1 MNVIRRV
8 LKTVQYILCQACHS
22 LEILEMVS
30 SRSLVCEIASRICA
44 APLCPPLHR
53 ADLGS
58 LLYRDTGGTKGT
70 LYLAWVYCVVSS
82 VYVSPS
88 KVTSGAIVCL
98 FGTAVPVSLSTWHFN
113 LALKVQPSSMSRLHS
128 KQHTVSCTRHSFGNF
143 ALQCQMSRM
152 SGKDSRASL
161 TVRFL
166 RYEVEKGLRA
176 V

>member
-1 MNVIRRV
+1 MRGGDLKIRETKNKNNKLKGGARKKSCVNVIRPV

-44 APLCPPLHR
+44 APLRPPLHR

-70 LYLAWVYCVVSS
+70 LYLTWVYCVVSS

-98 FGTAVPVSLSTWHFN
+98 FGTAVLVSLLTWHFN
-113 LALKVQPSSMSRLHS
+113 LAPKVQRSSVSKLHS
-128 KQHTVSCTRHSFGNF
+128 AHYHAQDIH
-143 ALQCQMSRM
+143 
-152 SGKDSRASL
+152 
-161 TVRFL
+161 
-166 RYEVEKGLRA
+166 
-176 V
+176 

>member
-44 APLCPPLHR
+44 APLRPPLHR

-70 LYLAWVYCVVSS
+70 LYLASVYCVVSL
-82 VYVSPS
+82 VYVRPS

-113 LALKVQPSSMSRLHS
+113 LGPKLQPSSVSKLHRI
-128 KQHTVSCTRHSFGNF
+128 QYTVYTIHYH
-143 ALQCQMSRM
+143 ALDIHLVTLLCNVKCQ
-152 SGKDSRASL
+152 
-161 TVRFL
+161 
-166 RYEVEKGLRA
+166 ECQEKRDHLPKHDYFHA
-176 V
+176 LV